1 MIRLNLILFGLLF
14 SLSIAGQK
22 WELQKALHLPEAD
35 LLGVDQFGS
44 IYTANGYELRKFDAD
59 GKERYA
65 YANPVLGDIYEI
77 DVLNPLAPYL
87 FFRDANQM
95 VVIDN
100 RLNQKGQL
108 NFNDFHFIDV
118 QLISFSDQDNV
129 WFYDQGSDK
138 LYRFNIRS
146 QKSTNESLT
155 ITQIVGKENRPV
167 DMVSSI
173 DKVYLNIPD
182 QGIYIFDATGA
193 FVGILPLLGVEIFDV
208 EGKQLVAVKD
218 AAVIFYNLRSGT
230 STSWSP
236 EIDGIRDIR
245 LFNSTLYLFD
255 GDDLKVYQAIENE

>member
-1 MIRLNLILFGLLF
+1 MTRLICTLSLIFLGKPGF
-14 SLSIAGQK
+14 SQE
-22 WELQKALHLPEAD
+22 WELQKVLHLPQAE

-44 IYTANGYELRKFDAD
+44 IYTANGFELRKFDAD
-59 GKERYA
+59 GKELYA

-108 NFNDFHFIDV
+108 NFNELHFIDV
-118 QLISFSDQDNV
+118 QLISFSDQEDV

-146 QKSTNESLT
+146 SKSTNESLT
-155 ITQIVGKENRPV
+155 ITQIVGGENQPSG
-167 DMVSSI
+167 MVSSI
-173 DKVYLNIPD
+173 DKVYLNIPGH
-182 QGIYIFDATGA
+182 GIYIFDATGA
-193 FVGILPLLGVEIFDV
+193 FSGIIPLLDVKIFDV

-218 AAVIFYNLRSGT
+218 NEVIFYNLRTGT
-230 STSWSP
+230 GESWKP
-236 EIDGIRDIR
+236 EIDVIKDIR

-255 GDDLKVYQAIENE
+255 GDDLKVYQAREND